1 MNAGFSCLPQDK
13 AATGMGRPSV
23 TVRNPCRKAWP
34 WPPFSPRALNEHTWL
49 WSFLEA
55 WEWVW
60 RRSQHRRHKERQF
73 HSHRFAANR
82 ATGCPE
88 GHHIV
93 SSPEPRPTQTLT
105 DFQWGR
111 HCWPSSPSLACWC
124 LGHCVCGGVSTFS
137 LLSPASDH
145 HSPSVSFHPGPLHF
159 AFFFFHI
166 RP

>member
-1 MNAGFSCLPQDK
+1 MNAGLSCLPQDK
-13 AATGMGRPSV
+13 AATGMGWPCV

-34 WPPFSPRALNEHTWL
+34 WPPFSPRALNEHAWL

-55 WEWVW
+55 CEWVW
-60 RRSQHRRHKERQF
+60 RRSQHQRHKERQF
-73 HSHRFAANR
+73 HSHHFAANR

-105 DFQWGR
+105 DFPVGLTL
-111 HCWPSSPSLACWC
+111 LAQQPFFGLLVSWA
-124 LGHCVCGGVSTFS
+124 LCVWGGVSTFS

-145 HSPSVSFHPGPLHF
+145 HSPSASFHPGPSSLCFLFVSH
-159 AFFFFHI
+159 
-166 RP
+166 